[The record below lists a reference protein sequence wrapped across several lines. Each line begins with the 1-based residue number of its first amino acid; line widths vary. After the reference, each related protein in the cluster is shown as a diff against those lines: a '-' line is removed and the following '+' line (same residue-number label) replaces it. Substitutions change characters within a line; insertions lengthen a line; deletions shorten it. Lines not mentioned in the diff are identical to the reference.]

1 MTDNLSRADGARV
14 LADLH
19 ALRAIGTYKTGVH
32 KPTFS
37 EPHLR
42 SLAWLVQRLPEAGLT
57 GEIDGIGNILG
68 TSTKAG
74 PKLLAGSHLES
85 QNHAGWLDG
94 PLGVVYALEAARVIN
109 RDPNINGA
117 VEVASWCDEEGHFG
131 HFLGSRSYVGGV
143 TEADI
148 DAARDR
154 NSGKSMRDA
163 LRDAG
168 LAGRAR
174 ARCERGRHIG
184 YLEAHIEQGE
194 TLESSGLKIGVV
206 TSIVGI
212 WQYRITFTGE
222 QNHAGTTRMA
232 IRRDAGL
239 ALARFCVAIDERFPA
254 ACGPRTVWTTG
265 RITLDPGAPSIIPG
279 AAEMLFQI
287 RDDDPAVI
295 ARLEDLLRSM
305 AAEVDKQGRCSVA
318 VERIRTGTPA
328 LMDASF
334 QQAIEQ
340 AGAACA
346 GGRSLR
352 MPSGAGHD
360 AQVLATVMPAGML
373 FVPSIGG
380 ISHHWTENT
389 ADADIVTG
397 AEVFV
402 DACRKLLRDNENRRP
417 HCGRRSCLS
426 RFRTSRLLSCLP
438 SIADAPGAAIGLR
451 PVAELAVEFHQE
463 RNAIGQPP
471 LGARRG
477 QREITR
483 GPRAEHRKRRRA
495 TNSADCG
502 ERDIR
507 LRIADLIMG
516 IGEFAEQV
524 QLTAIVHG
532 EDLVRPQ
539 EMTQPSRLK
548 IKQLEQK
555 LL

>member
-1 MTDNLSRADGARV
+1 MADISSRVDGDRV
-14 LADLH
+14 LADLN
-19 ALRAIGTYKTGVH
+19 ALRAIGAYKTGVH

-42 SLAWLVQRLPEAGLT
+42 SLAWLVQRLPEAGLA
-57 GEIDGIGNILG
+57 GEIDGIGNVLG
-68 TSTKAG
+68 ISAKPG

-109 RDPNINGA
+109 PDPNLNGA
-117 VEVASWCDEEGHFG
+117 IEVASWCDEEGHFG
-131 HFLGSRSYVGGV
+131 HFLGSRSYVGALA
-143 TEADI
+143 EADI

-154 NSGKSMRDA
+154 NNDRSMREA

-174 ARCERGRHIG
+174 AQCEQGRHIG

-194 TLESSGLKIGVV
+194 TLESSGLKIGIV

-239 ALARFCVAIDERFPA
+239 ALARFCVAIDDRFPV

-295 ARLEDLLRSM
+295 ARLEELLHSM
-305 AAEVDKQGRCSVA
+305 AAEVNAQGRCAVA

-328 LMDASF
+328 RMYGSF
-334 QQAIEQ
+334 QQAIE
-340 AGAACA
+340 AASA
-346 GGRSLR
+346 AFADGKSLR

-360 AQVLATVMPAGML
+360 AQILSTVMPAGML

-402 DACRKLLRDNENRRP
+402 DACR
-417 HCGRRSCLS
+417 
-426 RFRTSRLLSCLP
+426 RLL
-438 SIADAPGAAIGLR
+438 A
-451 PVAELAVEFHQE
+451 Q
-463 RNAIGQPP
+463 
-471 LGARRG
+471 
-477 QREITR
+477 
-483 GPRAEHRKRRRA
+483 
-495 TNSADCG
+495 
-502 ERDIR
+502 
-507 LRIADLIMG
+507 
-516 IGEFAEQV
+516 
-524 QLTAIVHG
+524 
-532 EDLVRPQ
+532 
-539 EMTQPSRLK
+539 
-548 IKQLEQK
+548 
-555 LL
+555 